1 MNILGILNQLKGTEN
16 NTSGLG
22 LGAAS
27 DSVARIQD
35 RTYAPSVSGGNG
47 TPASYVSNLS
57 GELDGLKSSLNSSA
71 KSLNSVAS
79 GLTGNGAAFSEGIMG
94 SQAGIANLGRRRTD
108 DLSRPIEFAKGG
120 PVTDIYKR
128 PLFMQ
133 QGGMAR
139 VPMPTP
145 PAAMRPSTAPQGA
158 MPPMRPAAAPMAPAA
173 RPTDQAS
180 GIASM
185 VSDKAKA
192 DLAQAQGPEQ
202 IINAFR
208 GNQKPL
214 EARYEE
220 LAQYV
225 GPQDATSTPISVL
238 TMVQPAL
245 MMTAKGA
252 ADSGI
257 GELMANV
264 AGNVN
269 MESAPGQA
277 NRMGQG
283 LGNIMMS
290 RQAPQPAGMAQG
302 GVVGK
307 FDKGG
312 IVEYYKQDLPAFQEI
327 LAPSQ
332 QDKDA
337 AKRQLFFDI
346 AQRGL
351 AMAGGAGGTGN
362 VASQL
367 ANVFQTLPGTYAA
380 QQAELRKG
388 ERAAQQAALQ
398 SAAGRV
404 GEDREQQAKA
414 AESAAEASRRQGEA
428 YQKFIYDMTLANNKA
443 MLEAKNK
450 GEEFEGVSVVDPK
463 GTQLGVLNT
472 LSPTFESDLAEIK
485 TNNPGAQVVK
495 IPDLKD
501 LFPAADVPELTPS
514 AVEGVFADNTL
525 LEALNSGD
533 ITGPQLTR
541 INAAIAKK
549 TQPTRTTTGRIL
561 EDGMP
566 EVVITQ
572 ESLPEQWLPVIRD
585 ARQRGIQ
592 VQMPLGVED
601 SSMPLG
607 SQTPQ
612 GDSPLTAEYEQ
623 QVQSSQPL
631 SLDQIKNVALPN
643 LDEEIIGSEDAVL
656 GYPIQNLFGTWA
668 SLDRTFNTYAPAL
681 LGLIG
686 PEAALAAA
694 PEQAEADAEAAL
706 EAFKVL
712 VVESMMAARGDKAS
726 NQLRDQLGS
735 LFPDINSA
743 FTNSVDAAGK
753 YKKVRNEM
761 LKDVRMV
768 QDQLKNPL
776 TAAAKTNYQFILR
789 ELSDR
794 LQELDTI
801 VRQLEGSTPGGEGTP
816 AATFDQIFEQ
826 STRVPYASQ

>member
-1 MNILGILNQLKGTEN
+1 MN
-16 NTSGLG
+16 
-22 LGAAS
+22 
-27 DSVARIQD
+27 V
-35 RTYAPSVSGGNG
+35 
-47 TPASYVSNLS
+47 
-57 GELDGLKSSLNSSA
+57 
-71 KSLNSVAS
+71 
-79 GLTGNGAAFSEGIMG
+79 
-94 SQAGIANLGRRRTD
+94 
-108 DLSRPIEFAKGG
+108 
-120 PVTDIYKR
+120 YKR

-145 PAAMRPSTAPQGA
+145 PAAMRPMPTPQGA
-158 MPPMRPAAAPMAPAA
+158 MPPMRPAAAPMAPPRAPAAAPAA
-173 RPTDQAS
+173 RPTDQAA

-307 FDKGG
+307 FKEGG
-312 IVEYYKQDLPAFQEI
+312 NPLVEYYKQDLPAFQEI

-404 GEDREQQAKA
+404 QGDREQASKLAELNLEAKLKR
-414 AESAAEASRRQGEA
+414 EEQNT
-428 YQKFIYDMTLANNKA
+428 KFIYDLTLARDKA
-443 MLEAKNK
+443 MNE
-450 GEEFEGVSVVDPK
+450 GIEFDGLAVVDPQ
-463 GTQLGVLNT
+463 GNQLGIVNAK
-472 LSPTFESDLAEIK
+472 SPTFEADVASIK
-485 TNNPGAQVVK
+485 EANPNAQVVK

-501 LFPAADVPELTPS
+501 LNPEAKPLELSPS

-533 ITGPQLTR
+533 VTGPQLTR

-561 EDGMP
+561 ENGMP

-592 VQMPLGVED
+592 VQMPLGVDD

-612 GDSPLTAEYEQ
+612 GDNPLTAEYEQ

-643 LDEEIIGSEDAVL
+643 LDEELIGSEDAVL

>member
-27 DSVARIQD
+27 NSVARIQD
-35 RTYAPSVSGGNG
+35 LTYAPSVSGGNG

-208 GNQKPL
+208 GNQKPI
-214 EARYEE
+214 EARYQE

-225 GPQDATSTPISVL
+225 GPQDATSTPVSVL

-264 AGNVN
+264 AGKVN

-312 IVEYYKQDLPAFQEI
+312 NPLVEYYKQDLPAFQEI

-398 SAAGRV
+398 SASGRV
-404 GEDREQQAKA
+404 GADREQAAKL
-414 AESAAEASRRQGEA
+414 AELNLEAKLKSDEMRT
-428 YQKFIYDMTLANNKA
+428 KFIYDLTLERDKA
-443 MLEAKNK
+443 MN
-450 GEEFEGVSVVDPK
+450 EGVEFDGYAVVDAE
-463 GTQLGVLNT
+463 GNQLGIVNGK
-472 LSPTFESDLAEIK
+472 SPTFDADLASIK
-485 TNNPGAQVVK
+485 ETNPGAKVVK
-495 IPDLKD
+495 ISELKD
-501 LFPAADVPELTPS
+501 LFAAPKPLELTPS
-514 AVEGVFADNTL
+514 QVEGVFADNTL

-533 ITGPQLTR
+533 VTGPQLTR

-561 EDGMP
+561 ENNMP

-592 VQMPLGVED
+592 VQMPLGVDD

-643 LDEEIIGSEDAVL
+643 LDEELIGSEDAVL

-681 LGLIG
+681 FGLIG

-776 TAAAKTNYQFILR
+776 TAAAKTNYQFVLR

-801 VRQLEGSTPGGEGTP
+801 VRQLEGSTPGGKRTP
-816 AATFDQIFEQ
+816 TSTYDDIYLEA
-826 STRVPYASQ
+826 TRVPYAPDR